1 MRKIYTIIAV
11 ICIIAGCILGHF
23 STVAVV
29 DYSAIALEA
38 FGLCTL
44 IIETLKKSEKKTWKE
59 FTCVGLFVAAGVLC
73 ALAGVAEQTM
83 TQLITVVAG
92 LIALIAGLIVSQ
104 IKKE

>member
-1 MRKIYTIIAV
+1 MKNIWTIIAV
-11 ICIIAGCILGHF
+11 ICVAAGCVLGHF
-23 STVAVV
+23 STIAIV

-44 IIETLKKSEKKTWKE
+44 ILNTLKKAEKKSWKE
-59 FTCVGLFVAAGVLC
+59 YTCVGLFVAAGVLC

-83 TQLITVVAG
+83 TQLITVIAG